1 MYQSNDENWFRMDM
15 RLFVD
20 IQVGIEIFECR
31 SWSSWHNQQ
40 SLNYY
45 SLSLIIRKGMDLIF
59 LSFLI
64 PFIVPYSISWFTD
77 NTIPPSFASPLFLR
91 SNTYRSFLTKSLI
104 SRIII
109 HLQRTEVQFNR
120 IQSILEFCSS
130 WVSSLWWMWSGIGLL
145 SSIWKAFLI

>member
-1 MYQSNDENWFRMDM
+1 MDI

-20 IQVGIEIFECR
+20 IQTGIDWDIDCR
-31 SWSSWHNQQ
+31 SWWSWHNQQ

-45 SLSLIIRKGMDLIF
+45 SLSLIIRKRMDLIF
-59 LSFLI
+59 LSFLVA
-64 PFIVPYSISWFTD
+64 FIVPYSISWFTD